1 MLVQLFK
8 TFLTIGL
15 TAFGGPIAHIAMVEQ
30 EIVSKQKL
38 IPKDQFLNYIGMVN
52 LIPGPNSTQLI
63 MLCGLKLKGIVGM
76 LVSGFAFIVP
86 AVLIT
91 LILAVVYQKSATI
104 SFLIPI
110 FSYLKYGVFPIIL
123 FSLIKFTKSA
133 SKNYSLAIILIVSA
147 IINFIFNNEIL
158 VIFIMGFIGFF
169 TSILYQNHKNKL
181 NAIDIV
187 LLSTIF
193 YKFLTIGFT
202 LFGGGFLL
210 IAYVRDQFSHL
221 LSNEQIL
228 DAIAFGQ
235 FTPGP
240 ILTSVTFMGYQM
252 GGILG
257 ALVATLGIFI
267 PSIILIP
274 ILDKVFLSQ
283 KNPKISLFLDNINA
297 SSIGVMCA
305 ITIKI
310 AIELGANFYG
320 LPLILINSFLLY
332 KKVPSLYLIILSM
345 IYGYGVS
352 FIKF

>member
-1 MLVQLFK
+1 MLLQLFQI
-8 TFLTIGL
+8 FLKIGS
-15 TAFGGPIAHIAMVEQ
+15 TAFGGPIIHIAMVEQ

-38 IPKDQFLNYIGMVN
+38 ISKDQFLNYIGMIN

-63 MLCGLKLKGIVGM
+63 MLCGLKLKGISGM
-76 LVSGFAFIVP
+76 LVSGFAFIFP

-91 LILAVVYQKSATI
+91 LILAIIYQQSSNLT
-104 SFLIPI
+104 FLIPI

-133 SKNYSLAIILIVSA
+133 SKNYSLALILVLSTLTD
-147 IINFIFNNEIL
+147 FIFNNEIL
-158 VIFIMGFIGFF
+158 IIFVMGIIGFI
-169 TSILYQNHKNKL
+169 TSILIKNNKNKL
-181 NAIDIV
+181 YSINII
-187 LLSTIF
+187 LLSSIF
-193 YKFLTIGFT
+193 YKFLIIGFT

-210 IAYVRDQFSHL
+210 IAYVRDQFFQM

-252 GGILG
+252 GGVLG
-257 ALVATLGIFI
+257 AFVATVGIFI

-274 ILDKVFLSQ
+274 LLDKIFSSY
-283 KNPKISLFLDNINA
+283 KNPKISLFIDNINA
-297 SSIGVMCA
+297 ASIGVMLA

-310 AIELGANFYG
+310 ALELDTNLYG
-320 LPLILINSFLLY
+320 LPIIIINSLLFY
-332 KKVPSLYLIILSM
+332 KKTPALYLIFLSM
-345 IYGYGVS
+345 IYGYGIS
-352 FIKF
+352 FINI